1 MRNANVIAVAALAGA
16 LALAGCGGSSGPAKS
31 QFVTKADAIC
41 QATQRQATPLIH
53 QITAGGAAL
62 VTGGA
67 RASRQIAPAV
77 QRLHTVAASG
87 LARLKAL
94 AQPSGAKTAIQKFL
108 TPLAKVVDAI
118 DKAAAALSQG
128 QGPQALGLLQ
138 QAQPLVQQVTGA
150 ATAYGL
156 PQCESILSALG

>member
-1 MRNANVIAVAALAGA
+1 MRNANVAAVAALASV

-41 QATQRQATPLIH
+41 QATQTQATPLIH
-53 QITAGGAAL
+53 QITAGGVAL
-62 VTGGA
+62 ATGGA
-67 RASRQIAPAV
+67 SAARQIAPAV
-77 QRLHTVAASG
+77 HRLHTVAAGG

-94 AQPSGAKTAIQKFL
+94 AQPSGAKAAIQKFL
-108 TPLAKVVDAI
+108 TPLAKVVDTI

-138 QAQPLVQQVTGA
+138 QAQPLAQQVTSA

-156 PQCESILSALG
+156 PRCGSILSALG